1 MIRTIE
7 EFKTVIGNAL
17 PDISAACVG
26 CEWPDCRGWIWVMPD
41 EEMDLMRAGMELL
54 QVNGT
59 SGPVFLNLTRR
70 DEDGNEYVALGDT
83 ACHYRNADGSCS
95 VHEAR
100 PLACH
105 IYPLALDTTEDL
117 ENLWALH
124 LDCKY
129 VDDARIAGRLDQ
141 LVDTMLTIIDSLDPA
156 FEEEIY
162 RNWAKAEHMWRPD
175 TLKNHYV
182 KLRDM
187 RHRIVTRRA
196 GPSASRITPNI

>member
-70 DEDGNEYVALGDT
+70 DE
-83 ACHYRNADGSCS
+83 
-95 VHEAR
+95 
-100 PLACH
+100 
-105 IYPLALDTTEDL
+105 I
-117 ENLWALH
+117 
-124 LDCKY
+124 
-129 VDDARIAGRLDQ
+129 GRAH
-141 LVDTMLTIIDSLDPA
+141 V
-156 FEEEIY
+156 
-162 RNWAKAEHMWRPD
+162 
-175 TLKNHYV
+175 
-182 KLRDM
+182 
-187 RHRIVTRRA
+187 
-196 GPSASRITPNI
+196 